1 MEMAVSFEV
10 KTTNQ
15 KVFKLVSRA
24 CFASV
29 NTIIGNRDRA
39 EGVKAESIKY
49 LPFYNTKY
57 SQEDEMNIE
66 DYKMGGDMSWDLS
79 EKWWKYLMSLPF
91 ITDML
96 KSKPKT
102 LKAFK
107 SGFEVDTNFPADR
120 VMIALFLLRAPQ
132 YQSGIVKN
140 WEYLVSHLNIHKD
153 TAFAIAFGLNNA
165 GPVAAQPSTR
175 DLTLLYNRVTS
186 YSSSE
191 NTIVYPEY
199 FSIRSA
205 KMMINRLLCEDYDKT
220 LYSGKQATFRRAGV
234 YERARLSDKN
244 ALGRFFCKKPA
255 TSLRQGNF
263 QLVALSKRAT
273 NSINTRR
280 DLIYA
285 RYDELKLTPENLID
299 LANLLEN

>member
-1 MEMAVSFEV
+1 MAVSFEV

-57 SQEDEMNIE
+57 SQEDEMYIE

-91 ITDML
+91 ITDMMEN
-96 KSKPKT
+96 KPKT

-107 SGFEVDTNFPADR
+107 AGFKVAAHFPADR
-120 VMIALFLLRAPQ
+120 VMVALFLLRAPQ
-132 YQSGIVKN
+132 YQSGIVRN
-140 WEYLVSHLNIHKD
+140 WEYLVDSLNIHKD
-153 TAFAIAFGLNNA
+153 TAFAMAFGLNNA
-165 GPVAAQPSTR
+165 CPVSMETSPQVLPE
-175 DLTLLYNRVTS
+175 LYNRLTAS
-186 YSSSE
+186 SSSE
-191 NTIVYPEY
+191 NTIVYPEH
-199 FSIRSA
+199 FSIRAA

-220 LYSGKQATFRRAGV
+220 LYSGKQATFRKAGI
-234 YERARLSDKN
+234 YERAGLSNKD

-255 TSLRQGNF
+255 SSLKRGNF
-263 QLVALSKRAT
+263 QLVTLSKRAR
-273 NSINTRR
+273 NSISTRSDFNYARQKELQLTSENLR
-280 DLIYA
+280 DLA
-285 RYDELKLTPENLID
+285 K
-299 LANLLEN
+299 LLES